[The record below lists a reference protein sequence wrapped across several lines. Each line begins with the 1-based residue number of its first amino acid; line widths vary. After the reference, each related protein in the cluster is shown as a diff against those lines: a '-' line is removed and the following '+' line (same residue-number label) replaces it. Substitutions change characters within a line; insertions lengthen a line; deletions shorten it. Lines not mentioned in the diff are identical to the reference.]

1 MDNKQLPTVTEQR
14 QEEEYPK
21 APLSVG
27 LPFFIVVLV
36 LIAYFVYLANQWLQ
50 DEQRLPVQQIVFSG
64 ELLVLDHDALSE
76 LVLKKAKGSF
86 FALDVNYVHKL
97 MEEQPWVLSASIRK
111 RWPSKLYIHIIEQ
124 KAVASWNDDFL
135 INRYGDIFDGK
146 SSLSKEKVHEI
157 AKIPQLFGPGGSEKT
172 ALTGYTN
179 MQKLLNNSGQKIAQ
193 LILSERFAWQV
204 ELESKIVLK
213 LGRQDYINRLQ
224 RYIDLYPLLKQQDK
238 LVDYVDLRYDTGL
251 AVGWQDAS
259 QMTQVEQNNNN
270 S

>member
-1 MDNKQLPTVTEQR
+1 MDTKQLPTITEQT
-14 QEEEYPK
+14 QEQDIPK

-27 LPFFIVVLV
+27 LPFFIIVVC

-64 ELLVLDHDALSE
+64 ELLVLDHEELTD
-76 LVLKKAKGSF
+76 LVLEKAQGSF

-146 SSLSKEKVHEI
+146 TELTKDKVQVI

-179 MQKLLNNSGQKIAQ
+179 MQSLLNNSGQKIAQ
-193 LILSERFAWQV
+193 LVLSERFAWQV

-213 LGRQDYINRLQ
+213 LGRQNYINRLQ
-224 RYIDLYPLLKQQDK
+224 RYIDLYPILMQQEK

-251 AVGWQDAS
+251 AVGWQDSS
-259 QMTQVEQNNNN
+259 QIPQTEQDNNN